1 MPSIPFRRDQFTWLA
16 YLMLAYYA
24 FLQASLGPLRSFL
37 AAELRIDY
45 TISGLYS
52 AAFALGMTLAGLTA
66 DRLAGRFGR
75 RILFWGGSAG
85 MVLGMLLL
93 TVGRTPPITIA
104 ATLLMAYIGSMSL
117 IMIQATLSDHHGA
130 NRAIPLTESNTLAVV
145 GATLSAVVVSLGEQQ
160 GITWRLVAYV
170 GVVVWVLLAAFN
182 WRVPIPERRTDA
194 STSQTRSN
202 APLPRAFWGFWL
214 VVFFATA
221 VEASMVFWSTGF
233 LEQALKFTPEDA
245 ALTVSLFGLGMIVGR
260 AAGSILTRRYPTI
273 TLLLIAGG
281 IVLVGFPL
289 LWLVR
294 STPVNIFGLF
304 LCGLGLANLF
314 PLTLAAASTV
324 GVNNPNAA
332 SARTS
337 MGSGIAAA
345 ITPFALGVLADSV
358 GIETAFGVLLP
369 LTLMVVVVTLYAR
382 HLARV

>member
-1 MPSIPFRRDQFTWLA
+1 MQSTPFRRDQFTWLA

-24 FLQASLGPLRSFL
+24 FLQSSLGPLRGFL

-45 TISGLYS
+45 TTSGLYS
-52 AAFALGMTLAGLTA
+52 AAFALGMTLAGFTA
-66 DRLAGRFGR
+66 DRLAAQFGR
-75 RILFWGGSAG
+75 RNLFWGGSLG
-85 MVLGMLLL
+85 MAIGMLLL
-93 TVGRTPPITIA
+93 TAGRTPPFTIG
-104 ATLLMAYIGSMSL
+104 ATLLMSYIGSMAL
-117 IMIQATLSDHHGA
+117 IMIQATLSDHHGS
-130 NRAIPLTESNTLAVV
+130 NRAIPITESNTLAVV
-145 GATLSAVVVSLGEQQ
+145 GATLAAVVVSLGEQQ

-170 GVVVWVLLAAFN
+170 GVVVWVLLAASN
-182 WRVPIPERRTDA
+182 WRVPIPERRADA
-194 STSQTRSN
+194 PARKQSN
-202 APLPRAFWGFWL
+202 TPLPRAFWGFWL

-221 VEASMVFWSTGF
+221 VEASLVFWSTGF

-245 ALTVSLFGLGMIVGR
+245 ALTVSLFGVGMIVGR
-260 AAGSILTRRYPTI
+260 AAGSVLTRRFPTI

-281 IVLVGFPL
+281 ILLVGFPL
-289 LWLVR
+289 LWLGR
-294 STPVNIFGLF
+294 STPINIIGLF
-304 LCGLGLANLF
+304 LCGLGVANLF

-337 MGSGIAAA
+337 MGSGVAAA

-369 LTLMVVVVTLYAR
+369 LAVMIVVVTLYAR

>member
-1 MPSIPFRRDQFTWLA
+1 
-16 YLMLAYYA
+16 
-24 FLQASLGPLRSFL
+24 
-37 AAELRIDY
+37 
-45 TISGLYS
+45 
-52 AAFALGMTLAGLTA
+52 
-66 DRLAGRFGR
+66 
-75 RILFWGGSAG
+75 
-85 MVLGMLLL
+85 
-93 TVGRTPPITIA
+93 
-104 ATLLMAYIGSMSL
+104 
-117 IMIQATLSDHHGA
+117 
-130 NRAIPLTESNTLAVV
+130 
-145 GATLSAVVVSLGEQQ
+145 
-160 GITWRLVAYV
+160 
-170 GVVVWVLLAAFN
+170 
-182 WRVPIPERRTDA
+182 
-194 STSQTRSN
+194 
-202 APLPRAFWGFWL
+202 
-214 VVFFATA
+214 
-221 VEASMVFWSTGF
+221 MVFWSTGF